1 MAQPGPSLNLSRVTL
16 YKNNLAF
23 AEREGHIRDDEDAT
37 TFELRVPETRR
48 KLVVNTLSA
57 SAPGGASILFGRRS
71 PPSEAAVCKKPFP
84 FDHGSMGSLLESC
97 RGAEVTVSLTQ
108 GGDHT
113 GRLVLVERARRAV
126 DGCKDETEDYFSA
139 VHLFKGGIMKIPFA
153 DIDMVQLTDPKMQE
167 ELESSLMAAL
177 ESRMPKPPRPVADN
191 REVISICAKGAV
203 IPSDR
208 DVPTC
213 QVSYVDKC
221 DEWKCMYRLDLP
233 LDELD
238 AVFVETP
245 TQTDAGATLRTF
257 GHVRNSTDD
266 DWVDVELHL
275 VANELSILAVGGESA
290 KQELAKIVS
299 EAKTSGGS
307 GMQIFIKTLT
317 GKTITLCVSASDT
330 MDSVKAQI
338 QDKEGIPPDQ
348 QRLIFAGKQLE
359 DGRTLADY
367 NIQKESTL
375 HLVLR
380 LRGGPDPPS
389 SRSAEADDN
398 FESLDSLAMK
408 GLSEHVLY
416 KVEDKVTIR
425 SKETAVVPV
434 SAKAVK
440 ADRVLVYDPKSSE
453 VNVKRAVHLVNSTDT
468 VFANGSI
475 NVLEGGRFVAQCQF
489 SPMIPGDDQL
499 IELGE
504 DTTLSVT
511 RTTPAQL
518 QSDKVTQIKVAYPD
532 EDAGT
537 KSKSLTT
544 CTLSHRQTVV
554 TRYVIKNN
562 GTKRVPA
569 LYIDHTARTDRGGFS
584 IISTEQLV
592 KQVTG
597 WARYCLQMEAEA
609 EVVLDVAE
617 EALYEESLFM
627 SDTSI
632 SKFLA
637 SRAKALEDQG
647 VLSPEV
653 ELALRNKL
661 SSLRLG
667 TLLSIFTQP
676 MSVTEEQLIS
686 WEQRNCPWSPD
697 DCSDADDAAP
707 QIKALLVQLRQLQ
720 RLEAEKKEVQ
730 RKQSVDNS
738 RVKKI
743 FENQERLRENIRSME
758 HVRTGSL
765 LERYMSDMDKE
776 ENDLIETRLR
786 IEQAEEEITGKALEA
801 KKLALQI
808 TMKSKELQER
818 VG

>member
-139 VHLFKGGIMKIPFA
+139 VHLFKGGIRKIPFA

-425 SKETAVVPV
+425 SK
-434 SAKAVK
+434 
-440 ADRVLVYDPKSSE
+440 
-453 VNVKRAVHLVNSTDT
+453 
-468 VFANGSI
+468 
-475 NVLEGGRFVAQCQF
+475 
-489 SPMIPGDDQL
+489 
-499 IELGE
+499 
-504 DTTLSVT
+504 
-511 RTTPAQL
+511 
-518 QSDKVTQIKVAYPD
+518 
-532 EDAGT
+532 
-537 KSKSLTT
+537 
-544 CTLSHRQTVV
+544 
-554 TRYVIKNN
+554 
-562 GTKRVPA
+562 
-569 LYIDHTARTDRGGFS
+569 
-584 IISTEQLV
+584 
-592 KQVTG
+592 
-597 WARYCLQMEAEA
+597 
-609 EVVLDVAE
+609 
-617 EALYEESLFM
+617 
-627 SDTSI
+627 
-632 SKFLA
+632 
-637 SRAKALEDQG
+637 
-647 VLSPEV
+647 
-653 ELALRNKL
+653 
-661 SSLRLG
+661 
-667 TLLSIFTQP
+667 
-676 MSVTEEQLIS
+676 
-686 WEQRNCPWSPD
+686 
-697 DCSDADDAAP
+697 
-707 QIKALLVQLRQLQ
+707 
-720 RLEAEKKEVQ
+720 
-730 RKQSVDNS
+730 
-738 RVKKI
+738 
-743 FENQERLRENIRSME
+743 
-758 HVRTGSL
+758 
-765 LERYMSDMDKE
+765 
-776 ENDLIETRLR
+776 
-786 IEQAEEEITGKALEA
+786 
-801 KKLALQI
+801 
-808 TMKSKELQER
+808 
-818 VG
+818 